1 LERIDGAIL
10 AAGRGERLRAQ
21 GPDLPKPLVKLD
33 GETLL
38 ARQARVLLEA
48 GVDRVVAVVNSE
60 TAALLERDA
69 AALPKRL
76 TIVVRDTPNSMETLF
91 QLGEHLSTRWF
102 LAATVDAV
110 LARGEMQRFADQS
123 IALVERAP
131 RTNDEGALGVV
142 RWRGDERPL
151 FVEVGD
157 DGVIRGLGAPSGS
170 TVTAGVYFL
179 PASIF
184 AHRAR
189 ARAAKLSAL
198 RQFLGGLMDWG
209 VRLHAIELGG
219 VIDIDVAQDLDA
231 ARLMLA
237 RELAATRPG
246 EPKGGA

>member
-1 LERIDGAIL
+1 MERIDGAIL

-38 ARQARVLLEA
+38 ARQTRVLLEA

-69 AALPKRL
+69 VALPKRL

-110 LARGEMQRFADQS
+110 LARGEMQRFADQA
-123 IALVERAP
+123 IARVEPAP
-131 RTNDEGALGVV
+131 HAHEEGALGVV
-142 RWRGDERPL
+142 RWRGDQRPL
-151 FVEVGD
+151 FVEVGN
-157 DGVIRGLGAPSGS
+157 DGVIRGLGADSGA

-184 AHRAR
+184 AYRAR

-198 RQFLGGLMDWG
+198 RQLLSGLVDWG
-209 VRLHAIELGG
+209 VRLHAIELGD

-237 RELAATRPG
+237 REPATTRPG